1 LVDLAALW
9 HAHVAHTDTAAHTGY
24 THTLLLLLLLLV
36 MSHLRHLYLV
46 IPHPLARDGGG
57 LGFVWVDAD

>member
-1 LVDLAALW
+1 LVDLTALW

-24 THTLLLLLLLLV
+24 THTLLLLV

-46 IPHPLARDGGG
+46 ISHPLARDGGG
-57 LGFVWVDAD
+57 LGFVRVDAD